1 MIVLISEEQLNE
13 FRLSGQQVRVVRD
26 NMEQNDVIGIVVAW
40 DDESV
45 MIRKRTRR
53 VVKLSRKYIYID
65 ATLERPVI
73 E

>member
-1 MIVLISEEQLNE
+1 MVSNEQLNE

-26 NMEQNDVIGIVVAW
+26 NMEQNDVLGIVVAW

-53 VVKLSRKYIYID
+53 VVKLSRKYVYID
-65 ATLERPVI
+65 ASEQRPVI
-73 E
+73 G